1 MDKVLAI
8 VAAVCV
14 GVAAIAAVTLFV
26 AMVIFL
32 ANGSL

>member
-8 VAAVCV
+8 VATVCM
-14 GVAAIAAVTLFV
+14 GVVAIATVTLFV
-26 AMVIFL
+26 AMVILL

>member
-8 VAAVCV
+8 IATVCV
-14 GVAAIAAVTLFV
+14 GVAAIAVVTLFV
-26 AMVIFL
+26 AMVISL